1 MIILVILQESFP
13 CLPGVLGN
21 LYWFHKPSKNP
32 RGSGPRPRFRIEMM
46 GCFYVLSREAMEP
59 ERPLGSR
66 WSSLSLL
73 ERWNCGVRMES
84 KILRVELVGKGVASN
99 PILDFFVWLHFL
111 LVFSLGF
118 IHVYRYI
125 TLAIPCHPWR
135 YADLSE
141 SVTFLWGKC
150 SPLNL
155 ANLAWAFASAGW
167 HGEMSTRRVLWL
179 QVLDKGLKLPAQN
192 GRAWGL
198 SPAETIILWV
208 GPTPPG

>member
-1 MIILVILQESFP
+1 MFARSFGES
-13 CLPGVLGN
+13 LL
-21 LYWFHKPSKNP
+21 FHNPHRLSKPNKKPSKNP
-32 RGSGPRPRFRIEMM
+32 RWEWTEAKISHRDDGL
-46 GCFYVLSREAMEP
+46 FYVLSREAMEP

-66 WSSLSLL
+66 WSSLL
-73 ERWNCGVRMES
+73 ERWTWGVRMES
-84 KILRVELVGKGVASN
+84 KILRVELVGKGVAESN
-99 PILDFFVWLHFL
+99 PWFFVWLHCFVV
-111 LVFSLGF
+111 VFVGF
-118 IHVYRYI
+118 YSCI
-125 TLAIPCHPWR
+125 TLAIPCHQD
-135 YADLSE
+135 ADLSE

-167 HGEMSTRRVLWL
+167 HGEMSTRRVLWP
-179 QVLDKGLKLPAQN
+179 QVLDKGLKFPAQN

>member
-1 MIILVILQESFP
+1 MGIFIVSQPSSTQQP
-13 CLPGVLGN
+13 N
-21 LYWFHKPSKNP
+21 KKPSKNP
-32 RGSGPRPRFRIEMM
+32 RWEWTEAKISHRDDGL
-46 GCFYVLSREAMEP
+46 FYVLSREAMEP

-66 WSSLSLL
+66 WSSLL
-73 ERWNCGVRMES
+73 ERWNCGVRMDS
-84 KILRVELVGKGVASN
+84 KIFRVELVGKRCSIQSN
-99 PILDFFVWLHFL
+99 PWFLCLVALFCCFFFVGLY
-111 LVFSLGF
+111 SC
-118 IHVYRYI
+118 IYRYI

-179 QVLDKGLKLPAQN
+179 QVLDKGLKFPAQN

-208 GPTPPG
+208 GPTLAG